1 MKNYGETVKT
11 IRKAKGMLLKELVD
25 EQLSISLL
33 SQFENGRLSISCE
46 RFHLILSKLEVKF
59 EEFIVLHS
67 ESPHSPLHVAISRY
81 MRAAN
86 VTSLKE
92 LEKLQTNYQELLT
105 YYHHNYSLEL
115 DHFLQLIRFNYETKK
130 SFFNGVSMLDA
141 SSTHSHLLDSA
152 KQYLADTTTWG
163 VYELKL
169 FSRIAV
175 SMEPELLWQYVK
187 MANDKSERFEKV
199 PGNKDILY
207 QTFITIFSV
216 FCLFGEADYATKL
229 FDLWKS
235 RVIREEHIEQAVLL
249 PFYEGCL
256 AQLKHDKEQAI
267 ELMDRT
273 LTTLENLGLS
283 KIAHDYAELKKV
295 VLVLG
300 FVTVIIIDPLFE
312 DLMNA

>member
-1 MKNYGETVKT
+1 MKSYGKT
-11 IRKAKGMLLKELVD
+11 IKEIRKAKGMLQKELVD

-33 SQFENGRLSISCE
+33 SQFENGRLSMSCE
-46 RFHLILSKLEVKF
+46 RFHLLLSKLEVKF

-67 ESPHSPLHVAISRY
+67 ESPYSPVHVAISKY
-81 MRAAN
+81 MRATN
-86 VTSLKE
+86 VASLKE
-92 LEKLQTNYQELLT
+92 LEKLQENYEELLA
-105 YYHHNYSLEL
+105 YYHENYSLEL
-115 DHFLQLIRFNYETKK
+115 DHFLQIIRFNYETKK
-130 SFFNGVSMLDA
+130 SYFKGVPMHEA
-141 SSTHSHLLDSA
+141 SLMHSHLLDSA

-175 SMEPELLWQYVK
+175 SLEPEVLWKYVK

-216 FCLFGEADYATKL
+216 FCLFGEVDYATKL
-229 FDLWKS
+229 FSLWKS
-235 RVIREEHIEQAVLL
+235 RVIKDEHIEQAVLL

-256 AQLKHDKEQAI
+256 ALLNQEEEQAI
-267 ELMDRT
+267 QLMDRT
-273 LTTLENLGLS
+273 LTTLETLGLS
-283 KIAHDYAELKKV
+283 KIAHDYSELKKV
-295 VLVLG
+295 LTVLG

-312 DLMNA
+312 DLIKY